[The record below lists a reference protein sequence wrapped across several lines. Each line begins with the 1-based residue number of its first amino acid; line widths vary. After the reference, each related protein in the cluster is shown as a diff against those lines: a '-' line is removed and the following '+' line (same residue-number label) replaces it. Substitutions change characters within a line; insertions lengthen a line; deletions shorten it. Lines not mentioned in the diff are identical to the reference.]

1 MVGNEVRVPS
11 SQRLAVVRRAGK
23 QTSCSR
29 LPGLKAAV
37 TLVEEEGRVVW
48 GGVGVRRAE
57 KKHGKKMDVEPEGIV
72 R

>member
-1 MVGNEVRVPS
+1 MRVPS

-23 QTSCSR
+23 HTSCSR

-37 TLVEEEGRVVW
+37 TLVEEEERVVW
-48 GGVGVRRAE
+48 GVGVRRAE
-57 KKHGKKMDVEPEGIV
+57 KKQGKKMDVEPEGIV